1 MDTVRIGN
9 ELENAI
15 FVYLKEQQN
24 AGLYL
29 IGTLPPDR
37 CTIRRK
43 PRYFSKEREDDI
55 EFDVSIELRR
65 EDHLE
70 PQQIIIF
77 ECKNYSSAIPD
88 SEIREFSD
96 KLSDIGRD
104 NTKGIIVVTSR
115 LQSGAEKV
123 ARSRKLGIIKYNPNG
138 LEFLAERRFTD
149 DLKSKHARA
158 SMFGSNSRFRSL
170 KFAAYFSGKYYDNT
184 HKFLSVVAG
193 EDPDKSEVQI
203 LSKSQFP
210 YLRADEIEQTTSQ
223 IHAMIGYDD
232 GPVDLIRI
240 CEELSIDLTISE
252 GSGDTVEESEL
263 LGRADFATRKIVIYA
278 HGNRKRER
286 FTLAHE
292 IGHFHLNHDQFLRS
306 ETTIK
311 QDLLVDEHET
321 KGNLINRMEYQANMF
336 ASHLLLPK
344 FSLVKKV
351 QQLRAELDI
360 RDRGHGYI
368 FVDNQPQ
375 NLSNYYLLL
384 EAVSE
389 HFNTSSQVIEIR
401 LKSLGCITDNRKQ
414 LQNFVADFRQ
424 TWPN

>member
-1 MDTVRIGN
+1 M
-9 ELENAI
+9 
-15 FVYLKEQQN
+15 
-24 AGLYL
+24 
-29 IGTLPPDR
+29 
-37 CTIRRK
+37 
-43 PRYFSKEREDDI
+43 
-55 EFDVSIELRR
+55 ELRR
-65 EDHLE
+65 EEHLD
-70 PQQIIIF
+70 PQQIVIF
-77 ECKNYSSAIPD
+77 ECKNYSGAVPD
-88 SEIREFSD
+88 TVIREFSD

-123 ARSRKLGIIKYNPNG
+123 ARSRKLGIIKYNPHG

-149 DLKSKHARA
+149 DLKSKHAKA
-158 SMFGSNSRFRSL
+158 SMLGSDSRFRSL
-170 KFAAYFSGKYYDNT
+170 KFAAYFSGKYYDNARN
-184 HKFLSVVAG
+184 FLSAVAG
-193 EDPDKSEVQI
+193 ETLEKSEVQV

-210 YLRADEIEQTTSQ
+210 YLHADDIEKSTSQ
-223 IHAMIGYDD
+223 LHTMIGYDD
-232 GPVDLIRI
+232 GPVDLEKI
-240 CEELSIDLTISE
+240 CEQLAIDLTMSA
-252 GSGDTVEESEL
+252 GSGDTDDENEL
-263 LGRADFATRKIVIYA
+263 LGRADFANKKIAIYA

-292 IGHFHLNHDQFLRS
+292 IGHFHLNHDKFLRS

-311 QDLLVDEHET
+311 QDLVVDERET

-344 FSLVKKV
+344 FNLVKKV
-351 QQLRAELDI
+351 QELRVKLDI

-384 EAVSE
+384 AAVSE

-414 LQNFVADFRQ
+414 PQNFVADFRQ
-424 TWPN
+424 TCPN